1 MHPNFDFESYGLF
14 CSEDNNSIMGFGEDD
29 DDDVVVVVAAEEQ
42 RYYQPGQSQSHGC
55 SQDFLMEFPV
65 TDVSLGEMVENECH
79 NMPREDYKRRL
90 ESGVLD
96 SSLRTFAVD
105 WIGKAHAHYDFGPL
119 TAYRSINYFDRFL
132 SSYELPEG
140 KPWMI
145 QLVILACLFIAAKV
159 EETTVPRFLDLQA
172 AIGNLHFKA
181 RAIHKMEL
189 LILTKL
195 KWRMQPITPFSL
207 LHYFLQKV
215 NNNSPPL
222 QSSIY
227 RSVEVVLRA
236 SRGIEFLEFR
246 PSELASAVA
255 ISVTKESETVD
266 FENAVSHC
274 LFVDKAR
281 VFECFELIQKMGLIS
296 RSRPFQSVSWSSS
309 LVSNSPIGVL
319 DASWSTRTG
328 ETSIEAWEDSKESPT
343 PPAAKRL
350 KLD

>member
-159 EETTVPRFLDLQA
+159 EETTVPR
-172 AIGNLHFKA
+172 
-181 RAIHKMEL
+181 
-189 LILTKL
+189 
-195 KWRMQPITPFSL
+195 
-207 LHYFLQKV
+207 
-215 NNNSPPL
+215 
-222 QSSIY
+222 
-227 RSVEVVLRA
+227 
-236 SRGIEFLEFR
+236 